1 MKTKAID
8 IKSTGRINWL
18 PLCFTILTIIFSVN
32 MPAVAQDDGA
42 RAYWNGRSGTNV
54 FSFQYLPMNIG
65 ASDSKA
71 FAPGQYI
78 YPNSDIDANVFVG
91 SWARHM
97 TIFNRAS
104 ALAVN
109 VIGGS
114 VGANMNANFA
124 SDSLLLPPGINPG
137 TSFNQSSNGFADPN
151 VQLVVNLIGSPKLKS
166 TVDLLNYE
174 PSFTMDI
181 ALLVAVPIGAYE
193 NDKLVNLGLNRW
205 YSRIALPLKY
215 HFGVFSPGYMSSFE
229 VTPSVYLF
237 AENADFVDGHT
248 LKNEPLWSIESH
260 LTHDF
265 TTNFFASLDML
276 YQSGFQSELDGNE
289 IAEKFKIGT
298 LGFTLNYSV
307 SDNITIRTSY
317 NSNVFGDD
325 NLETSSIRLQFV
337 YAWNRAS
344 QNSKKLQ
351 HGH

>member
-114 VGANMNANFA
+114 VGASMNAGFA

-337 YAWNRAS
+337 YAWNRAT
-344 QNSKKLQ
+344 QNAKKLQ
-351 HGH
+351 HGD

>member
-18 PLCFTILTIIFSVN
+18 PICFTILTIIFSVN
-32 MPAVAQDDGA
+32 MSTVAQDDGA

-54 FSFQYLPMNIG
+54 FSFQYLPMNIE

-78 YPNSDIDANVFVG
+78 YPNSDIDANVFAG
-91 SWARHM
+91 TWARHM

-104 ALAVN
+104 SLAVN

-114 VGANMNANFA
+114 VGASMNAGI
-124 SDSLLLPPGINPG
+124 SRDSSLLPPGITPG

-151 VQLVVNLIGSPKLKS
+151 IQLAVNLIGTRKLKS

-174 PSFTMDI
+174 PSFTMDL
-181 ALLVAVPIGAYE
+181 ALLVAVPIGAYA

-229 VTPSVYLF
+229 LIPSVYLF
-237 AENADFVDGHT
+237 ADNDDFVEGHT
-248 LKNEPLWSIESH
+248 LKNEPMWSIESH

-265 TTNFFASLDML
+265 TTNFFASLDVL
-276 YQSGFQSELDGNE
+276 YQNGFQSQLDGNE
-289 IAEKFKIGT
+289 IADKFEIGMI
-298 LGFTLNYSV
+298 GFTFNYQV

-317 NSNVFGDD
+317 KSNVFGDD
-325 NLETSSIRLQFV
+325 NLDTSSIRLQFV
-337 YAWNRAS
+337 YAWNRAT
-344 QNSKKLQ
+344 QNAKKLQ

>member
-91 SWARHM
+91 TYSRHM

-104 ALAVN
+104 ALTVN

-114 VGANMNANFA
+114 VGATMNASIG

-344 QNSKKLQ
+344 QNAKKLQ

>member
-8 IKSTGRINWL
+8 IKSTGRINRM
-18 PLCFTILTIIFSVN
+18 PLCFTILTIIFSLN

-114 VGANMNANFA
+114 VGASMNAGFA